1 MRIAD
6 SSTHLHIYTFTHHL
20 FVNITVDKAGK
31 KFYKDWIFR
40 DVDISL
46 KADDSLAILGPN
58 GSGKS
63 TLLQMLAG
71 IVTPSEGKIT
81 HSFDNRKLE
90 PLQVFHYIGF
100 ASPYLELIEE
110 FTLEEIVHTHFK
122 FKKPVTNFSTA
133 DIIAITELDQSAGK
147 VFKYFSSGMKQ
158 RVKLTLALLSDA
170 PLILLD
176 EPASNLDKSAVKW
189 YRSLIEKYAGGKLIV
204 VCSNHQPDEYDF
216 CHQSFS
222 LMNAQ

>member
-1 MRIAD
+1 M
-6 SSTHLHIYTFTHHL
+6 
-20 FVNITVDKAGK
+20 NIVVEKAGK

-40 DVDISL
+40 DVNISL
-46 KADDSLAILGPN
+46 NSNDSLAILGPN

-81 HSFDNRKLE
+81 YSIDNVKLE
-90 PLQVFHYIGF
+90 PLEVFRYIGF

-110 FTLEEIVHTHFK
+110 FTLTEIVQTHFK
-122 FKKPVTNFSTA
+122 FKKPVSGFSLS
-133 DIIAITELDQSAGK
+133 DIIAATELESSSEK

-158 RVKLTLALLSDA
+158 RVKLTLALLSDV
-170 PLILLD
+170 PLILID
-176 EPASNLDKSAVKW
+176 EPTSNLDKNAVKW
-189 YRSLIEKYAGGKLIV
+189 YRSLVEKFTPNKLVI

-216 CHQSFS
+216 CKQTFS
-222 LMNAQ
+222 LMNNK